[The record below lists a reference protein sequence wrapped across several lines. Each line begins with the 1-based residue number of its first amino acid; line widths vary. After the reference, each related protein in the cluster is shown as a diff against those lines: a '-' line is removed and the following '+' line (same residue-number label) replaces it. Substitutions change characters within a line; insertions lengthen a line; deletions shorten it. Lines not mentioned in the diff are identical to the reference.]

1 MQLAK
6 VKRLRFSYKKELS
19 IGNKALAKV
28 GYSFIN
34 KTIENISQCLS
45 NRSITP
51 SSHLMLDFGSY
62 ISSN

>member
-19 IGNKALAKV
+19 IGNEALAKV

-34 KTIENISQCLS
+34 KIIE
-45 NRSITP
+45 SI
-51 SSHLMLDFGSY
+51 
-62 ISSN
+62 N